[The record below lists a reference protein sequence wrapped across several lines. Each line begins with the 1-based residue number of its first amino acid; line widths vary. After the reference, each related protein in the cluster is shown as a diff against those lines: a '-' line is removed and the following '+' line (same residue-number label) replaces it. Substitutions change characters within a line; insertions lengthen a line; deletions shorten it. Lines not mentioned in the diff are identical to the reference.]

1 MAINRVAVQTII
13 DTVPA
18 KLRNAARAERQAL
31 IKETKKDPIAASFMA
46 AKGEIPFFNNNKL
59 QSELSKLNN
68 KLAADAYKTDN
79 AFVHRQPHGSMI
91 AESAEKSVVHASM
104 NLG

>member
-31 IKETKKDPIAASFMA
+31 IK
-46 AKGEIPFFNNNKL
+46 
-59 QSELSKLNN
+59 
-68 KLAADAYKTDN
+68 
-79 AFVHRQPHGSMI
+79 
-91 AESAEKSVVHASM
+91 
-104 NLG
+104 

>member
-59 QSELSKLNN
+59 QSELGKLNN
-68 KLAADAYKTDN
+68 KLAADAYKTDH

-91 AESAEKSVVHASM
+91 AESAEKPVVHASM